1 MQSSNVF
8 LYITFGLRIAGVR
21 TFMVMFMSMRLT
33 HPPSLP
39 VPVGSL
45 ISEIEEALSSRS
57 DGPYGSPSGVSNRSS
72 SIPDEA
78 HPMQQAPR
86 RPANSAPAAG
96 TKQAARVPSGI
107 PTYSEDGFENDDG
120 GSSRAEGG
128 GDHEGGSS
136 SSSSGQ
142 SGASADL
149 EAQRRQLM
157 STLESK
163 RRELTRRTK
172 RGKVCR
178 EGQRMREENEG

>member
-1 MQSSNVF
+1 
-8 LYITFGLRIAGVR
+8 
-21 TFMVMFMSMRLT
+21 MVMFISMRLT

-45 ISEIEEALSSRS
+45 ISEIEEALSSRL
-57 DGPYGSPSGVSNRSS
+57 DGPYGSPTGVSNGSS

-78 HPMQQAPR
+78 HQVQQAPR
-86 RPANSAPAAG
+86 RPTNTVPAAATG

-128 GDHEGGSS
+128 GNHEGAS

-149 EAQRRQLM
+149 EAQRRQLT

-163 RRELTRRTK
+163 RRELSRRTK
-172 RGKVCR
+172 RGKVRR
-178 EGQRMREENEG
+178 EGARCGGGKQPTRVKL